1 MDLQLQSIEHV
12 LWIIPIAP
20 LLGAL
25 VIGLMCALSPK
36 RGVFPSK
43 TFVAITACIGPLA
56 SFIIS
61 CGVFFALGKS
71 SVAGAIHQKLYSWIA
86 CGTFS
91 IDFAFEADRLT
102 AIMLLVVTF
111 VGTIIH
117 FYSIGYMGHDKGY
130 ARFFSYLNLFLSSM
144 LILVLGSNLVLMF
157 LGWEGVGLCSYLL
170 IAFWFDDEA
179 KAIAGKK
186 AFIVNRI
193 GDFGFVL
200 GIFLI
205 YTTLRKDGMSSLEF
219 SFLAT
224 HANLL
229 APVATVTALLLFM
242 GAVGKSAQ
250 IPLYVWLPDAMAG
263 PTPVSALIHAAT
275 MVTAGVFMVARMHFL
290 FDLSPF
296 AGQVVA
302 GVGIATAL
310 LAALIAFGQND
321 IKKVL
326 AYSTVSQLGYMF
338 IAVGAGA
345 YGAGIFHVFTHAFF
359 KACLFLGAGSVI
371 HALHEEQDIRK
382 MGGLLKKLP
391 ITGITFLI
399 AWLAI
404 CGIPP
409 FAGFFS
415 KDEILWSVFNTW
427 GMYGKVL
434 WALGL
439 CGAGLTAFYMSRLV
453 FITFFGKNRTPS
465 PAGEKIHESP
475 LIMTIPLIILALG
488 SLLVGFFGVPAALGG
503 ANLFGEWLSPVFG
516 THEPANEKHTIE
528 YLLMALSVLVVALG
542 IVIAYVK
549 YLRREQFVA
558 REPRGVAAFAAHAFY
573 VDELYRLIFINPLIV
588 IARGFLFRVVD
599 VILIDGTVNGVA
611 KVTSLA
617 GGIVRYLQTGSVR
630 TYLYYMG
637 AGAAFLMVVIYAYAG
652 KW

>member
-1 MDLQLQSIEHV
+1 MDRTALENF

-20 LLGAL
+20 LIGAMVVGFL
-25 VIGLMCALSPK
+25 CALSNK
-36 RGVFPSK
+36 RGVFPPRAL
-43 TFVAITACIGPLA
+43 VGVLACVGPLA
-56 SFIIS
+56 SFVVS
-61 CGVFFALGKS
+61 VLVFLSLGKS
-71 SVAGAIHQKLYSWIA
+71 AEASTLHQKLYSWMA
-86 CGTFS
+86 CGAFS
-91 IDFAFEADRLT
+91 IDFSFEADRLT
-102 AIMLLVVTF
+102 AIMLLFVTF

-117 FYSIGYMGHDKGY
+117 CYSIGYMGHDKGY

-179 KAIAGKK
+179 KAAAGKK

-205 YTTLRKDGMSSLEF
+205 FTTLLKQGPASLEF
-219 SFLAT
+219 SFLAA
-224 HANLL
+224 HANIL
-229 APVATVTALLLFM
+229 APVALTASLLLFM

-296 AGQVVA
+296 AGKVVA
-302 GVGIATAL
+302 LVGITTAL
-310 LAALIAFGQND
+310 LAAFIGFAQND
-321 IKKVL
+321 IKKIL
-326 AYSTVSQLGYMF
+326 AYSTVSQLGFMF
-338 IAVGAGA
+338 LAVGAGA

-371 HALHEEQDIRK
+371 HALHEEQDIRR

-391 ITGITFLI
+391 ITGATFLI

-427 GMYGKVL
+427 GLYGKVL

-439 CGAGLTAFYMSRLV
+439 FGAGLTAFYMSRLV
-453 FITFFGKNRTPS
+453 FITFFGKNRLPS
-465 PAGEKIHESP
+465 DQHDKIHESP
-475 LIMTIPLIILALG
+475 LMMTIPLMVLALG
-488 SLLVGFFGVPAALGG
+488 SLTIGFLGLPATLGG
-503 ANLFGEWLSPVFG
+503 TNVFGTWLAPVFG
-516 THEPANEKHTIE
+516 AHELPSEEHSME
-528 YLLMALSVLVVALG
+528 YALMALSVFAAALG
-542 IVIAYVK
+542 IGAAYLK
-549 YLRREQFVA
+549 YLRKPFA
-558 REPRGVAAFAAHAFY
+558 PSKPHGIAAFAVGAFF
-573 VDELYRLIFINPLIV
+573 VDELYARVLINPLAAIS
-588 IARGFLFRVVD
+588 RSFLFRVID
-599 VILIDGTVNGVA
+599 VAIIDGAINGLA
-611 KVTSLA
+611 ALALRA
-617 GGIVRYLQTGSVR
+617 GGAVRLLQTGSVR
-630 TYLYYMG
+630 TYVYYLGGG
-637 AGAAFLMVVIYAYAG
+637 AVVLMVVIFVG
-652 KW
+652 WRWPL

>member
-1 MDLQLQSIEHV
+1 M
-12 LWIIPIAP
+12 
-20 LLGAL
+20 
-25 VIGLMCALSPK
+25 
-36 RGVFPSK
+36 
-43 TFVAITACIGPLA
+43 
-56 SFIIS
+56 
-61 CGVFFALGKS
+61 
-71 SVAGAIHQKLYSWIA
+71 
-86 CGTFS
+86 
-91 IDFAFEADRLT
+91 
-102 AIMLLVVTF
+102 IMFVTF
-111 VGTIIH
+111 VGTLIH
-117 FYSIGYMGHDKGY
+117 VYSIGYMGHDKGY
-130 ARFFSYLNLFLSSM
+130 ARFFSYLNLFLAAM
-144 LILVLGSNLVLMF
+144 LVLVLGSNLVLMF

-205 YTTLRKDGMSSLEF
+205 FTTLLKSGPASLEF
-219 SFLAT
+219 SFLAA
-224 HANLL
+224 HANVL
-229 APVATVTALLLFM
+229 APVATVAALLLFT

-290 FDLSPF
+290 FDLAPF

-302 GVGIATAL
+302 TVGIATAL
-310 LAALIAFGQND
+310 VAAFIGFAQND

-371 HALHEEQDIRK
+371 HALHEEQDIRR

-391 ITGITFLI
+391 VTGTTFLI

-427 GMYGKVL
+427 GTYGKVL
-434 WALGL
+434 WFLGL
-439 CGAGLTAFYMSRLV
+439 FGAGCTAFYMSRLV
-453 FITFFGKNRTPS
+453 FIAFFGENRTPS
-465 PAGEKIHESP
+465 PAREKIHESP
-475 LIMTIPLIILALG
+475 AIMTIPLVILAFG
-488 SLLVGFFGVPAALGG
+488 SLAVGFFGVPAALGG
-503 ANLFGEWLSPVFG
+503 SNLFWEWLLPVFG
-516 THEPANEKHTIE
+516 AHEVHAEHATE
-528 YLLMALSVLVVALG
+528 YLLMSLSVFAALSG
-542 IVIAYVK
+542 ILIAYVK
-549 YLRREQFVA
+549 YMRKPFIA
-558 REPRGVAAFAAHAFY
+558 AEPCGIAAFAAGAFY
-573 VDELYRLIFINPLIV
+573 VDELYRRVLINPLV
-588 IARGFLFRVVD
+588 ALARVLLFRVVD
-599 VILIDGTVNGVA
+599 VVLIDGTINGIAKAASVA
-611 KVTSLA
+611 GSL
-617 GGIVRYLQTGSVR
+617 VRTLQTGSVR
-630 TYLYYMG
+630 TYLYYLG
-637 AGAAFLMVVIYAYAG
+637 AGAALLMVVVYLG
-652 KW
+652 RW

>member
-1 MDLQLQSIEHV
+1 MDRYSIEQF
-12 LWIIPIAP
+12 LWIIPFAP
-20 LLGAL
+20 LAGAVIIGAL
-25 VIGLMCALSPK
+25 SAFSPK
-36 RGVFPSK
+36 RGLFPSRTK
-43 TFVAITACIGPLA
+43 VGILACVGPLA
-56 SFIIS
+56 SFLIS
-61 CGVFFALGKS
+61 CGVFLALAKS
-71 SVAGAIHQKLYSWIA
+71 PGAAPLHQKLYSWMA

-91 IDFAFEADRLT
+91 VDFAFEADRLT
-102 AIMLLVVTF
+102 AVMLMFVTF

-117 FYSIGYMGHDKGY
+117 CYSIGYMGRDKGY

-144 LILVLGSNLVLMF
+144 LMLVLGSNLVVMF

-179 KAIAGKK
+179 KAMAGKK

-193 GDFGFVL
+193 GDFGFIL

-205 YTTLRKDGMSSLEF
+205 FTTLIKSGPSSLEF

-224 HANLL
+224 HAGLL
-229 APVATVTALLLFM
+229 APIATSAALLLFM

-296 AGQVVA
+296 AGQLVA

-310 LAALIAFGQND
+310 IAALIGFAQND

-326 AYSTVSQLGYMF
+326 AYSTVSQLGLMF
-338 IAVGAGA
+338 VAVGAGA

-371 HALHEEQDIRK
+371 HALHEEQDIRN

-391 ITGITFLI
+391 ITGATFLI

-427 GMYGKVL
+427 GSYGKVL
-434 WALGL
+434 WLLGL
-439 CGAGLTAFYMSRLV
+439 FGAGLTAFYMSRLV
-453 FITFFGKNRTPS
+453 FLTFFGNDRTVLS
-465 PAGEKIHESP
+465 VRDKIHESP

-488 SLLVGFFGVPAALGG
+488 SLMVGFLGLPAALGG
-503 ANLFGEWLSPVFG
+503 SNMFAEWLAPVFG
-516 THEPANEKHTIE
+516 THEAVGQGHSIE
-528 YLLMALSVLVVALG
+528 YLLMALSVLVAALG
-542 IVIAYVK
+542 IGAAWFK
-549 YLRREQFVA
+549 YLRKPFIA
-558 REPRGVAAFAAHAFY
+558 GEPRGVAAFASRAFL
-573 VDELYRLIFINPLIV
+573 VDELYGRVLVNPLV
-588 IARGFLFRVVD
+588 MVSRDFLFRIVD
-599 VILIDGTVNGVA
+599 VALIDGMVNGMAKLTFLMGGVA
-611 KVTSLA
+611 
-617 GGIVRYLQTGSVR
+617 RRLQTGSIR
-630 TYLYYMG
+630 TYLYYLG
-637 AGAAFLMVVIYAYAG
+637 AGAAFLMAVIYLG
-652 KW
+652 RW

>member
-1 MDLQLQSIEHV
+1 MDRQSIEQL
-12 LWIIPIAP
+12 LWVIPFAP
-20 LLGAL
+20 LIGAL
-25 VIGLMCALSPK
+25 AIGLLCALSPK
-36 RGVFPSK
+36 RGSFPSR
-43 TFVAITACIGPLA
+43 TVVGFLACLGPLA
-56 SFIIS
+56 SFMVAG
-61 CGVFFALGKS
+61 GVFLALGKS
-71 SVAGAIHQKLYSWIA
+71 PETTPVHQTLFSWIQ
-86 CGTFS
+86 CGAFS
-91 IDFAFEADRLT
+91 INFAFEADRLT
-102 AIMLLVVTF
+102 AVMLMFVTF

-130 ARFFSYLNLFLSSM
+130 ARFFSYLNLFLSAM

-205 YTTLRKDGMSSLEF
+205 YTTLLKNGPSSLEF

-224 HANLL
+224 HAYLL
-229 APVATVTALLLFM
+229 APVATIASLLLFT
-242 GAVGKSAQ
+242 GAMGKSAQ

-290 FDLSPF
+290 FDLSPLS
-296 AGQVVA
+296 GQLVA

-310 LAALIAFGQND
+310 VAALIGFGQND

-338 IAVGAGA
+338 VAVGAGA
-345 YGAGIFHVFTHAFF
+345 YSAGIFHVFTHAFF

-391 ITGITFLI
+391 ITGTTFLI

-427 GMYGKVL
+427 GAYGKIL
-434 WALGL
+434 WVLGL
-439 CGAGLTAFYMSRLV
+439 FGAGCTAFYMSRLV
-453 FITFFGKNRTPS
+453 FITFFGKNRSST
-465 PAGEKIHESP
+465 AFEKIHESP
-475 LIMTIPLIILALG
+475 PIMTIPLIILALG
-488 SLLVGFFGVPAALGG
+488 SVLVGFFGIPEALGG
-503 ANLFGEWLSPVFG
+503 SNVFASWLTPVFG
-516 THEPANEKHTIE
+516 EHTSATHSNFIE
-528 YLLMALSVLVVALG
+528 YVVMALSVSVAFIG
-542 IVIAYVK
+542 ITIAYIK
-549 YLRREQFVA
+549 YVRKPFIA
-558 REPRGVAAFAAHAFY
+558 SEPRGIAAFAEAAFH
-573 VDELYRLIFINPLIV
+573 VDALYRIVLINPLFSFTRNI
-588 IARGFLFRVVD
+588 LFRVVD
-599 VILIDGTVNGVA
+599 VAIIDGAVNGIA
-611 KVTSLA
+611 KLSSVS
-617 GGIVRYLQTGSVR
+617 GGLVRRLQTGTVR
-630 TYLYYMG
+630 TYLYYFG
-637 AGAAFLMVVIYAYAG
+637 AGAALLMLIVYIG

>member
-1 MDLQLQSIEHV
+1 MDRNMIENL
-12 LWIIPIAP
+12 LWVIPLAP
-20 LLGAL
+20 LMGAL
-25 VIGLMCALSPK
+25 VIGLLTALSPK
-36 RGVFPSK
+36 RGTFPSRP
-43 TFVAITACIGPLA
+43 FVGVIACIGPII
-56 SFIIS
+56 SFIMA
-61 CGVFFALGKS
+61 CAVFMIQGS
-71 SVAGAIHQKLYSWIA
+71 SPEGSPLHQTLYSWIA

-91 IDFAFEADRLT
+91 VDLAFEADRLT
-102 AIMLLVVTF
+102 AVMLMFITF
-111 VGTIIH
+111 VGTLIH
-117 FYSIGYMGHDKGY
+117 VYSIAYMGHDKGY

-144 LILVLGSNLVLMF
+144 LILVLGSNLIVMF

-170 IAFWFDDEA
+170 ISFWFEDEA

-193 GDFGFVL
+193 GDFGFIL

-205 YTTLRKDGMSSLEF
+205 FTTLLKQGPATLEF
-219 SFLAT
+219 SFMAA

-229 APVATVTALLLFM
+229 APVATIAALLLFV
-242 GAVGKSAQ
+242 GAIGKSAQ

-302 GVGIATAL
+302 TIGIATAL

-338 IAVGAGA
+338 VAVGAGA
-345 YGAGIFHVFTHAFF
+345 YGAGMFHVFTHAFF

-391 ITGITFLI
+391 ITGTTFLVAFI
-399 AWLAI
+399 AI

-427 GMYGKVL
+427 GTYGKVL

-439 CGAGLTAFYMSRLV
+439 IGAGCTAFYMSRLV
-453 FITFFGKNRTPS
+453 FIAFFGASRTPS
-465 PAGEKIHESP
+465 LAHETIHESSP
-475 LIMTIPLIILALG
+475 LMTVPLVILALG
-488 SLLVGFFGVPAALGG
+488 SLTVGFFGIPAALGG
-503 ANLFGEWLSPVFG
+503 SNAFAQWLAPVFG
-516 THEPANEKHTIE
+516 EHKIAAENHALE
-528 YLLMALSVLVVALG
+528 YILMALSIGVALLG
-542 IVIAYVK
+542 ITIAYFK
-549 YLRREQFVA
+549 YLKKPFVA
-558 REPRGVAAFAAHAFY
+558 TEPAGLCAFAAGAFY
-573 VDELYRLIFINPLIV
+573 VDELYRRILINPLIALSRSV
-588 IARGFLFRVVD
+588 LFRVVD
-599 VILIDGTVNGVA
+599 VVLIDGTINGIA
-611 KVTSLA
+611 RVTA
-617 GGIVRYLQTGSVR
+617 AFGGVVRAVQTGSIR
-630 TYLYYMG
+630 TYLYYLS
-637 AGAAFLMVVIYAYAG
+637 AGATILMIIIFIG
-652 KW
+652 R

>member
-1 MDLQLQSIEHV
+1 MHSIDQI

-20 LLGAL
+20 LCGAAA
-25 VIGLMCALSPK
+25 IGLLCALSPK
-36 RGVFPSK
+36 RGVFPSR
-43 TFVAITACIGPLA
+43 TFVGIVACLGPLA
-56 SFIIS
+56 SFIVA
-61 CGVFFALGKS
+61 CGVFWALGKS
-71 SVAGAIHQKLYSWIA
+71 HGAAAAIHQKMYSWMA
-86 CGTFS
+86 CGKFS

-102 AIMLLVVTF
+102 AVMLLFVTL
-111 VGTIIH
+111 VGFIIH
-117 FYSIGYMGHDKGY
+117 CYSIGYMGRDAGY
-130 ARFFSYLNLFLSSM
+130 ARFFSYMNLFLSSM
-144 LILVLGSNLVLMF
+144 LILVLGSNLVVMF

-179 KAIAGKK
+179 KAAAGKK

-205 YTTLRKDGMSSLEF
+205 FTTLLKQGPSSLEF
-219 SFLAT
+219 SFLAA
-224 HANLL
+224 HAELL
-229 APVATVTALLLFM
+229 APVATVAALLLFA

-296 AGQVVA
+296 AGRVVA

-310 LAALIAFGQND
+310 LAALIGFAQND

-326 AYSTVSQLGYMF
+326 AYSTVSQLGFMF
-338 IAVGAGA
+338 VAVGAGA
-345 YGAGIFHVFTHAFF
+345 YSAGIFHVFTHAFF

-371 HALHEEQDIRK
+371 HALHEEQDIRR
-382 MGGLLKKLP
+382 MGGLLRKLP
-391 ITGITFLI
+391 ITGTTFLV

-415 KDEILWSVFNTW
+415 KDEVLWSVFNTW

-434 WALGL
+434 WALGI
-439 CGAGLTAFYMSRLV
+439 CAAGCTAFYMSRLV
-453 FITFFGKNRTPS
+453 ILTFFGETRTSLPVR
-465 PAGEKIHESP
+465 ETIHESP
-475 LIMTIPLIILALG
+475 LIMTVPLMILALG
-488 SLLVGFFGVPAALGG
+488 SLVVGFFGVPEALGG
-503 ANLFGEWLSPVFG
+503 SNLFTSWLSPVFG
-516 THEPANEKHTIE
+516 AHETVAGPHTIE
-528 YLLMALSVLVVALG
+528 YLLMALSVLAALIG
-542 IVIAYVK
+542 IGIAYVK
-549 YLRREQFVA
+549 YLSKPFIA
-558 REPRGVAAFAAHAFY
+558 SEPRGIVAFAAGAFF
-573 VDELYRLIFINPLIV
+573 VDELYRKILINPLVAIS
-588 IARGFLFRVVD
+588 RSFLFRAVD
-599 VILIDGTVNGVA
+599 VGLIDGAVNGIA
-611 KVTSLA
+611 KATSLA
-617 GGIVRYLQTGSVR
+617 GGIIRNLQTGSVR
-630 TYLYYMG
+630 TYLYYLG

>member
-1 MDLQLQSIEHV
+1 MEQL
-12 LWIIPIAP
+12 LWIIPFAP
-20 LLGAL
+20 LVGAAA
-25 VIGLMCALSPK
+25 IGLLCAISPR
-36 RGVFPSK
+36 RGEFPSR
-43 TFVAITACIGPLA
+43 TFVGILACLGPLA

-71 SVAGAIHQKLYSWIA
+71 HDASALHQTLYPWITCGA
-86 CGTFS
+86 FS

-102 AIMLLVVTF
+102 AVMLLFVTF

-117 FYSIGYMGHDKGY
+117 CYSIGYMGHDKGY

-179 KAIAGKK
+179 KATAGKK

-205 YTTLRKDGMSSLEF
+205 FSTLQKNGASSLEF
-219 SFLAT
+219 SFLAA
-224 HANLL
+224 HAGLL
-229 APVATVTALLLFM
+229 APVAMAAALLLFA

-302 GVGIATAL
+302 TVGIATAL
-310 LAALIAFGQND
+310 LSALIAFGQND
-321 IKKVL
+321 IKKIL
-326 AYSTVSQLGYMF
+326 AYSTVSQLGFMF
-338 IAVGAGA
+338 VAVGAGA

-371 HALHEEQDIRK
+371 HALHEEQDVRR
-382 MGGLLKKLP
+382 MGGLLKRLP
-391 ITGITFLI
+391 VTGMTFLV

-404 CGIPP
+404 SGIPP

-427 GMYGKVL
+427 GAYGKVL
-434 WALGL
+434 WLLGL

-453 FITFFGKNRTPS
+453 FIVFFGENRTPVQTRD
-465 PAGEKIHESP
+465 KIHESP
-475 LIMTIPLIILALG
+475 LIMTVPLIVLALG
-488 SLLVGFFGVPAALGG
+488 SLLVGFFGVPKALGG
-503 ANLFGEWLSPVFG
+503 SNSFTAWLSPVFG
-516 THEPANEKHTIE
+516 SPEPARDNRSLE
-528 YLLMALSVLVVALG
+528 YLLMGLSVVVAACG
-542 IVIAYVK
+542 IVVAYVK
-549 YLRREQFVA
+549 YLGRRPFTA
-558 REPRGVAAFAAHAFY
+558 SEPKGIAAFAAGAFF
-573 VDELYRLIFINPLIV
+573 VDELYRLILINPLIV
-588 IARGFLFRVVD
+588 VSRRFLFRVVD
-599 VILIDGTVNGVA
+599 VVLIDGTVNGIA
-611 KVTSLA
+611 KATSLA
-617 GGIVRYLQTGSVR
+617 GSVARSLQTGSVR
-630 TYLYYMG
+630 AYLYYMG
-637 AGAAFLMVVIYAYAG
+637 AGAAFLMVVIYAYTG

>member
-1 MDLQLQSIEHV
+1 MSIQSVEQL
-12 LWIIPIAP
+12 LWVIPIAP
-20 LLGAL
+20 LFGAAA
-25 VIGLMCALSPK
+25 IGLLCAISPN
-36 RGVFPSK
+36 RGIFPSRR
-43 TFVAITACIGPLA
+43 FVGILACVGPLA
-56 SFIIS
+56 SFVVA
-61 CGVFFALGKS
+61 CGVFLALGKS
-71 SVAGAIHQKLYSWIA
+71 PGAAALHQKLYSWIA
-86 CGTFS
+86 CGVFS

-102 AIMLLVVTF
+102 AVMLLFVTF

-117 FYSIGYMGHDKGY
+117 CYSIGYMGHDKGY

-205 YTTLRKDGMSSLEF
+205 FTTLLKQGVPSLEF
-219 SFLAT
+219 SFLAS

-229 APVATVTALLLFM
+229 APVATVAALLLFM

-290 FDLSPF
+290 FDLAPF

-302 GVGIATAL
+302 TVGIATAL
-310 LAALIAFGQND
+310 LAALIGFAQND

-326 AYSTVSQLGYMF
+326 AYSTVSQLGFMF
-338 IAVGAGA
+338 VAVGAGA
-345 YGAGIFHVFTHAFF
+345 YSAGVFHVFTHAFF

-391 ITGITFLI
+391 ITGTTFLI

-427 GMYGKVL
+427 GTYGKVL

-453 FITFFGKNRTPS
+453 FVAFFGENRTP
-465 PAGEKIHESP
+465 PAVRERIHESP
-475 LIMTIPLIILALG
+475 LIMTIPLIVLALG
-488 SLLVGFFGVPAALGG
+488 SLSAGFLGVPDALGG
-503 ANLFGEWLSPVFG
+503 SNSFAAWLSPVFG
-516 THEPANEKHTIE
+516 SHETAQEGHGTE
-528 YLLMALSVLVVALG
+528 LLLMALSVIVAAAG
-542 IVIAYVK
+542 IGAAYVK
-549 YLRREQFVA
+549 YLGRGPFVA
-558 REPRGVAAFAAHAFY
+558 SEPRGIAAFAAGAFF
-573 VDELYRLIFINPLIV
+573 VDELYRFLLVNPLV
-588 IARGFLFRVVD
+588 VMARGFLFRFVD
-599 VILIDGTVNGVA
+599 VILIDGTVNGIA
-611 KVTSLA
+611 RVTSLA
-617 GGIVRYLQTGSVR
+617 GGAARYLQTGSVR
-630 TYLYYMG
+630 TYLYYLG
-637 AGAAFLMVVIYAYAG
+637 AGAAFLMVIMYAYAG

>member
-1 MDLQLQSIEHV
+1 MDRLLLEHL
-12 LWIIPIAP
+12 LWIIPVAP
-20 LLGAL
+20 LAGS
-25 VIGLMCALSPK
+25 VIIGLLCALSPK
-36 RGVFPSK
+36 RGTFPSR
-43 TFVAITACIGPLA
+43 TFVAMVACLGPLA
-56 SFIIS
+56 SFVVA

-71 SVAGAIHQKLYSWIA
+71 SQVGVIHQTLFSWIS
-86 CGTFS
+86 CGSFS

-102 AIMLLVVTF
+102 AVMIMFVTF
-111 VGTIIH
+111 VGTLIH

-130 ARFFSYLNLFLSSM
+130 ARFFSYLNLFLAAM
-144 LILVLGSNLVLMF
+144 LVLVLGSNLVLMF

-200 GIFLI
+200 GILLI
-205 YTTLRKDGMSSLEF
+205 FTTQLKSGPASLEF
-219 SFLAT
+219 SFLAA
-224 HANLL
+224 HANAL
-229 APVATVTALLLFM
+229 APVATIAALLLFT

-290 FDLSPF
+290 FDLAPF
-296 AGQVVA
+296 AGKVVA
-302 GVGIATAL
+302 TVGVATAL
-310 LAALIAFGQND
+310 VAAFIGFAQND

-345 YGAGIFHVFTHAFF
+345 YGAGMFHVFTHAFF

-371 HALHEEQDIRK
+371 HALHEEQDIRR

-391 ITGITFLI
+391 VTGTTFLI

-434 WALGL
+434 WFLGL
-439 CGAGLTAFYMSRLV
+439 FGAGCTAFYMSRLV
-453 FITFFGKNRTPS
+453 FVTFFGENRTPS
-465 PAGEKIHESP
+465 PAREKIHESP
-475 LIMTIPLIILALG
+475 AIMTIPLVILALG
-488 SLLVGFFGVPAALGG
+488 SLAVGFFGVPAALGG
-503 ANLFGEWLSPVFG
+503 SNLLGEWLSPVFG
-516 THEPANEKHTIE
+516 MHEAHEEHATE
-528 YLLMALSVLVVALG
+528 YLLMSLSVFAALSG
-542 IVIAYVK
+542 IAIAYVK
-549 YLRREQFVA
+549 YLRKSFVA
-558 REPRGVAAFAAHAFY
+558 AEPRGIAAFAAGAFF
-573 VDELYRLIFINPLIV
+573 VDELYRRILINPLIAV
-588 IARGFLFRVVD
+588 ARDFLFRVVD
-599 VILIDGTVNGVA
+599 VVLIDGAINGIAKITSVA
-611 KVTSLA
+611 GSL
-617 GGIVRYLQTGSVR
+617 VRTLQTGSVR

-637 AGAAFLMVVIYAYAG
+637 AGAAFLMVIIYVG
-652 KW
+652 RW

>member
-1 MDLQLQSIEHV
+1 MDRQMIEHL
-12 LWIIPIAP
+12 LWLIPVAP

-25 VIGLMCALSPK
+25 LIGSLCALSPK
-36 RGVFPSK
+36 RGEFPSRM
-43 TFVAITACIGPLA
+43 FVGFIACLGPFI
-56 SFIIS
+56 SFLVS
-61 CGVFFALGKS
+61 CGVFFTLGKS
-71 SVAGAIHQKLYSWIA
+71 TEAAAIHQTLYSWIT
-86 CGTFS
+86 CGAFS

-102 AIMLLVVTF
+102 SVMLMFVTF

-117 FYSIGYMGHDKGY
+117 VYSIAYMGHDKGY

-200 GIFLI
+200 GIFLLF
-205 YTTLRKDGMSSLEF
+205 TTLLQHGPASLEY
-219 SFLAT
+219 SFLAA
-224 HANLL
+224 HAGLL
-229 APVATVTALLLFM
+229 APVATIAALLLFM
-242 GAVGKSAQ
+242 GAIGKSAQ

-290 FDLSPF
+290 FDLAPF

-302 GVGIATAL
+302 GIGIATAL
-310 LAALIAFGQND
+310 VAALIGFAQND

-371 HALHEEQDIRK
+371 HALHEEQDIRN

-391 ITGITFLI
+391 VTGATFI
-399 AWLAI
+399 VAWLAI

-415 KDEILWSVFNTW
+415 KDEILWSVFNVW
-427 GMYGKVL
+427 GLYGKTI

-453 FITFFGKNRTPS
+453 FLTFFGKSRTPV
-465 PAGEKIHESP
+465 ATFEKIHESP
-475 LIMTIPLIILALG
+475 LLMTVPLIILAAG
-488 SLLVGFFGVPAALGG
+488 SAFAGLFGVPAALHGSNAFAG
-503 ANLFGEWLSPVFG
+503 WLSPVFG
-516 THEPANEKHTIE
+516 THESTAEGHAVE
-528 YLLMALSVLVVALG
+528 YVLMALSVGAAIIGISVAYG
-542 IVIAYVK
+542 K
-549 YLRREQFVA
+549 YLRKPFVA
-558 REPRGVAAFAAHAFY
+558 TEARGLTAFASGAFF
-573 VDELYRLIFINPLIV
+573 VDEFYRLILINPLVI
-588 IARGFLFRVVD
+588 IARSVLFRVVD
-599 VILIDGTVNGVA
+599 VVLIDGTINGIA
-611 KVTSLA
+611 RITSVA

-630 TYLYYMG
+630 TYLYYLG
-637 AGAAFLMVVIYAYAG
+637 AGAAFLMVVIFMG
-652 KW
+652 RW